1 MKRLLSP
8 RISVFIAATVLAL
21 PKVAQSCPQC
31 RPLVQKGIYN
41 ASFAP
46 NVFEVLLPILVI
58 FSLAAAWHLTP
69 RLTRFSK

>member
-21 PKVAQSCPQC
+21 PKVAPSCPQC

-41 ASFAP
+41 ATFAP
-46 NVFEVLLPILVI
+46 NVFEVMLPILVI
-58 FSLAAAWHLTP
+58 FSLAAAWHVAP
-69 RLTRFSK
+69 RFVRSSK